1 MVAQRPSPFDPGPGT
16 RAAATVA
23 LLSIF
28 IGMAAGA
35 GGVAAQAGGVTAIRA
50 GAVID
55 GTGAPP
61 IAEAVILI
69 EDGRIAAVGP
79 DVAIPSGARV
89 IDLSD
94 QTLLPGFIDAH
105 SHLTYPLTGSPGWEN
120 KLVLRSEA
128 DFALIGAQHAREIL
142 ESGFTAAREVGA
154 HHFADV
160 ALRNAINEGRMPG
173 PRLQVAGH
181 ALGITGGH
189 CDDGGY
195 VPAVLGREPGPMQGI
210 ANGPDEIRSAI
221 RHQAKYGADV
231 IKICATGGVMSVGDA
246 VGVQQYAEDE
256 LAAVVEAAHMVERRV
271 AAHAHGTEGIKAAVR
286 AGVTSIEHG
295 SLLDDE
301 GIQLM
306 IEHGTWLV
314 STLFAGD
321 AVTRM
326 ARDGTITGELAE
338 KALAIGPVMSRTIGR
353 AHAAGVKVALGVDN
367 IFYDHRTSTREF
379 ELLVEAGLSEMD
391 AIRAGTS
398 VAAELLGWEADIGSI
413 APGLWADLV
422 AVEGDPLEDITELQ
436 RVIFVMKGGEV
447 VVDRT
452 SRLAS

>member
-1 MVAQRPSPFDPGPGT
+1 MRTPGT
-16 RAAATVA
+16 PLLERGSRGSILPIVSLLLLGLGAEAT
-23 LLSIF
+23 
-28 IGMAAGA
+28 
-35 GGVAAQAGGVTAIRA
+35 GVHAQAGGVTAIRA
-50 GAVID
+50 GTLID

-61 IAEAVILI
+61 VDDAVILI
-69 EDGRIAAVGP
+69 EGGRITAVGA
-79 DVAIPSGARV
+79 DIAVPSGARV

-105 SHLTYPLTGSPGWEN
+105 SHLTYPLTGSAGWESA
-120 KLVLRSEA
+120 LVLQSEA
-128 DFALIGAQHAREIL
+128 DFALIGAQHAREVL
-142 ESGFTAAREVGA
+142 ESGFTAGRDVGA
-154 HHFADV
+154 RHFSDV
-160 ALRNAINEGRMPG
+160 ALRNAIDEGRIPG
-173 PRLQVAGH
+173 PRLQVAAH

-189 CDDGGY
+189 CDDSGY
-195 VPAVLGREPGPMQGI
+195 VPAVLGHEPGPMEGI
-210 ANGPDEIRSAI
+210 ANGRDEIRSAI

-306 IEHGTWLV
+306 IEHGTYLV

-338 KALAIGPVMSRTIGR
+338 KALAIGPVMSSTIGR

-367 IFYDHRTSTREF
+367 IFYDHRTSPREF

-391 AIRAGTS
+391 AIRAGTA
-398 VAAELLGWEADIGSI
+398 VAAELLGWEADIGTVQ
-413 APGLWADLV
+413 PGRWADLV
-422 AVEGDPLEDITELQ
+422 AVEGDPLADITELQ

-447 VVDRT
+447 VVDRA